1 MLYQQPRQQQFGYLW
16 AQDER
21 EINTYLSNERL
32 YDIIWAKL
40 NLCFN
45 WLWHLVNTTSKQL
58 SKALWAG
65 QTEGEGL
72 KISDLVFSFLN
83 VPTGCGH
90 DL

>member
-1 MLYQQPRQQQFGYLW
+1 MWWGDHLFVRVAICNSKSIQAAYSLF
-16 AQDER
+16 
-21 EINTYLSNERL
+21 
-32 YDIIWAKL
+32 KL
-40 NLCFN
+40 QL
-45 WLWHLVNTTSKQL
+45 L

>member
-1 MLYQQPRQQQFGYLW
+1 MVFLHPSGVFT
-16 AQDER
+16 EFS
-21 EINTYLSNERL
+21 SNSCQITDFL
-32 YDIIWAKL
+32 
-40 NLCFN
+40 
-45 WLWHLVNTTSKQL
+45 TPGSL

-83 VPTGCGH
+83 VPTGCGY